1 MSRGED
7 TSANTAMFQAFVDDD
22 VPTPQDQN
30 KDRTKLLLVVA
41 AAALVVIAAGG
52 IVALG

>member
-22 VPTPQDQN
+22 VPAPKDQDRN
-30 KDRTKLLLVVA
+30 RTKLLLVGT
-41 AAALVVIAAGG
+41 ALVLVVVAGA
-52 IVALG
+52 IFALS